1 MKISF
6 SRISAMA
13 LKEYRHIIRDK
24 FSLAGALILPML
36 LVLFFGFIIELNYDN
51 ILILIK
57 DNSKTAQSRFLADKI
72 SAGSLFKTRYISD
85 ARPEIYFE
93 NNSAA
98 VILEI
103 DKDFGKN
110 ISAKRS
116 DKKASAQILLD
127 GSDNA
132 KAGLVLSYFA
142 EITQNV
148 YPQNR
153 PYEIKTRFL
162 FNPELKSK
170 WLIAPGLIVVIIALI
185 SIMLTS
191 LTIAKEYEKGS
202 MELLLSTNISPLEI
216 TLGKILPYLVLS
228 LAQALS
234 VFLAARFILGV
245 PFTGGL
251 FVFWISCAVYICCC
265 LALGVLIS
273 AAARQQQLAMMI
285 SMSAALLPSML
296 LSGFIFPIENMPL
309 FFRVLTCILPQRW
322 FMEICRG
329 AFLRGAGFGDLILPL
344 GALIFLTVV
353 IILAAVKKFKT
364 DVEP

>member
-1 MKISF
+1 
-6 SRISAMA
+6 MA

-24 FSLAGALILPML
+24 FALAGALVLPIL

-57 DNSKTAQSRFLADKI
+57 DNSKTAPSRFLADKI
-72 SAGSLFKTRYISD
+72 AAGSLFRTRYISD

-93 NNSAA
+93 KNSAS
-98 VILEI
+98 VVLEI

-110 ISAKRS
+110 ISGG
-116 DKKASAQILLD
+116 KKGSVQILLD

-132 KAGLVLSYFA
+132 KAGLVLSYFG
-142 EITQNV
+142 EISQRA
-148 YPQNR
+148 YPQSP

-216 TLGKILPYLVLS
+216 TLGKIFPYLVLS
-228 LAQALS
+228 LAQVLS
-234 VFLAARFILGV
+234 VFLAARFVLGV

-251 FVFWISCAVYICCC
+251 FVFWISCAVYICAC

-273 AAARQQQLAMMI
+273 VAARQQQLAMMV

-329 AFLRGAGFGDLILPL
+329 AFLRGAGFGDLFVPL
-344 GALIFLTVV
+344 GALIVLTCV